1 MRRLYLALSLALL
14 ALGVLHTV
22 VALRRLWPLAA
33 SGVWFLAGGTAIL
46 LTAALNLLNRAYGRA
61 AHGIRATTAAANLVM
76 FVSSVLGGIATHA
89 KPVQLVLVL
98 TVTGGLFV
106 LSLFEASLMRSAE
119 SSRP

>member
-22 VALRRLWPLAA
+22 VALRRLWPLTA

-46 LTAALNLLNRAYGRA
+46 LTAALNLLNRAYGGA
-61 AHGIRATTAAANLVM
+61 APGIRATTVAANLVM
-76 FVSSVLGGIATHA
+76 FVSSILGGIATHA
-89 KPVQLVLVL
+89 TAVQLVLVL
-98 TVTGGLFV
+98 TVTGGLSV
-106 LSLFEASLMRSAE
+106 LSLFEASLVRSGE